1 MKKSLYLGASLLAV
15 ALSSCGGQQAAI
27 DCCGGQQAAIDYCRH
42 QAKNK
47 TMTYEECQ
55 KKLAESRRQSFV
67 TDMVNRSAL
76 TNPMRH

>member
-15 ALSSCGGQQAAI
+15 TLSSCSL
-27 DCCGGQQAAIDYCRH
+27 GGQQAAIDYCRH

-55 KKLAESRRQSFV
+55 KKLAESYRQSFV

-76 TNPMRH
+76 TNPMRVGAH